1 MTTLCASRQRLLASL
16 HGQSLDIPD
25 LRVIFQHWPE
35 AASSHLEVL
44 ELDASERLLR

>member
-1 MTTLCASRQRLLASL
+1 MATLCTSRQRLHTSL
-16 HGQSLDIPD
+16 RGQNLDIPD

-35 AASSHLEVL
+35 VVSSHLEGL